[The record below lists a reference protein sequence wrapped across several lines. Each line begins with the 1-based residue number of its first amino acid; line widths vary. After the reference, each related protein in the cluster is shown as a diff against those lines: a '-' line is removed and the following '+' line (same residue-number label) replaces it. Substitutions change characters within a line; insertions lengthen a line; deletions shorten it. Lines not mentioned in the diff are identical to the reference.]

1 MAPSPCCSLSLDE
14 FAPLTDDAT
23 RRPDVH
29 TLLAS
34 ALLGAWGA
42 PLLMLAFLVGCGG
55 IFIAMLDIPTGPDE
69 PSAWMIG
76 VMGVGEALFF
86 VMLAAPML
94 FASFGVLQGRTWGLW
109 LGLVCFAMM
118 SGSCCMPVALY
129 GLWALLRPEGRARF
143 GY

>member
-1 MAPSPCCSLSLDE
+1 MGPSPYCSLPLDE
-14 FAPLTDDAT
+14 FAPMTDDET

-29 TLLAS
+29 TLVAS
-34 ALLGAWGA
+34 ALLGACA
-42 PLLMLAFLVGCGG
+42 VPLLMLAVTVGGVGVLV
-55 IFIAMLDIPTGPDE
+55 AMLDLPTGPDE
-69 PSAWMIG
+69 PPSWMIG
-76 VMGVGEALFF
+76 VMGLGEAIFF

-94 FASFGVLQGRTWGLW
+94 LASVGVLQGRVWGLW

-118 SGSCCMPVALY
+118 SGSCCMPIALY